1 MKELY
6 NDDKP
11 EFNYNKPIDDNL
23 INKFNIIDLFGKKR
37 LEDIQDKISKATR
50 LAFVTV
56 DYKGEPITKMTSF
69 TDFCSEIRKKS
80 GAICNCKASDAFGG
94 IQAAV
99 TQKKCVYFCPC
110 GLLEIAIPI
119 IVGGHYLGGFIGGQV
134 RCLDAPLGVS
144 RLEKVLGHS
153 RQHKDDDYMKEL
165 FNSTPLYE
173 YERFVNIAD
182 LISLI
187 INQLGEK
194 EAYRLMEQDSLKKE
208 LDELSDSKKQLQIEK
223 SLKEIELINLKAQLN
238 PYFLVNVL
246 NSISNL
252 ATIESATKTNEMI
265 INFAEYL
272 KQSISSEKNYMS
284 LSEEFENIEKFLK
297 IQKIRYG
304 DLLQYSIDIN
314 EKMYSQKIPS
324 HIIMPFVENAIF
336 YGIGT
341 KSEGGK
347 VNISAYYENEN
358 VIISIADNGPG
369 FNEEKIE
376 KKFKLFNGA
385 YEGESIRI
393 SIANA
398 RKKLIT
404 LFGEKYDVAIENSEN
419 KGTKSII
426 KYPINFD
433 QRNV

>member
-6 NDDKP
+6 NVDKP
-11 EFNYNKPIDDNL
+11 ESNYNKPVDDNL

-56 DYKGEPITKMTSF
+56 DYKGEPITKLTSF
-69 TDFCSEIRKKS
+69 TDFCSEIRKKT
-80 GAICNCKASDAFGG
+80 GDKCNCKASDAFGG

-119 IVGGHYLGGFIGGQV
+119 IVRGHYLGAFIGGQV

-144 RLEKVLGHS
+144 RLENVLGYS
-153 RQHKDDDYMKEL
+153 KQYKDDDYMKEL
-165 FNSTPLYE
+165 FNLTPLYE

-194 EAYRLMEQDSLKKE
+194 EAYRLMQQDSLKKE
-208 LDELSDSKKQLQIEK
+208 LEELNDCKKQLKIEN

-252 ATIESATKTNEMI
+252 ATIESAIKTNEMI

-272 KQSISSEKNYMS
+272 KQSVSSEKNYIS
-284 LSEEFENIEKFLK
+284 ISEEFKNVEKFLK

-304 DLLQYSIDIN
+304 ELLKYSININ
-314 EKMYSQKIPS
+314 EKISSEKIPS
-324 HIIMPFVENAIF
+324 HIIMPFVENAVF
-336 YGIGT
+336 YGIAT
-341 KSEGGK
+341 KNEGGK
-347 VNISAYYENEN
+347 VDISVYNENEN
-358 VIISIADNGPG
+358 VVISIIDNGAG
-369 FNEEKIE
+369 FNDEKIE
-376 KKFKLFNGA
+376 EKFKLFNGA
-385 YEGESIRI
+385 YEGELIRI

-398 RKKLIT
+398 RQKLTT
-404 LFGEKYDVAIENSEN
+404 LFGKQYDVFIETIEN